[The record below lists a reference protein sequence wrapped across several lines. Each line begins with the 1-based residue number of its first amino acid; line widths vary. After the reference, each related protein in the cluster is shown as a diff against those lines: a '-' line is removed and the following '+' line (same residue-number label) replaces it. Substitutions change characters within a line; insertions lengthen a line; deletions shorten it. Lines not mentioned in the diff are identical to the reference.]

1 MSSLVEQATKN
12 PAGYLDASVR
22 QVHATLGSVRIID
35 VREPEEFTGDLGHIE
50 GSELVPLGTVESASS
65 GWDKS
70 TPLVF
75 ICRSG
80 NRSGR
85 AAHAL
90 RMKGFETTINM
101 LGGMLQWNA
110 ERLPVAR

>member
-1 MSSLVEQATKN
+1 MSGLVERATKN
-12 PAGYLDASVR
+12 PAGYLDTTVR
-22 QVHATLGSVRIID
+22 EVHETLGSVRIVD
-35 VREPEEFTGDLGHIE
+35 VREPEEFHGDLGHIE
-50 GSELVPLGTVESASS
+50 GAELVPLGTVESASS

-70 TPLVF
+70 QPIVF

-85 AAHAL
+85 AAAAL
-90 RMKGFETTINM
+90 KHRGFATTINM

-110 ERLPVAR
+110 ERLPVVR